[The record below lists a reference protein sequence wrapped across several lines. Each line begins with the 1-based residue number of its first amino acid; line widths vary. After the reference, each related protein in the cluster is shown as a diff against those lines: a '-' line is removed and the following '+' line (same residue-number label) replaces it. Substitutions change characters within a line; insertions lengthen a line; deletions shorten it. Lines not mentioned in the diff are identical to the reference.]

1 MVAIDTNIAIA
12 HFQDKLAMPEG
23 IRREDFAVPA
33 PVMGEMLFG
42 AQNSGRVVANLALYR
57 RFLADFPILII
68 DALVTEQ
75 YAEIRF
81 ALKQQG
87 QPIPE
92 NDVWIA
98 AICRANNL
106 PLFTLDA
113 HFQRVP
119 GLQLLR

>member
-12 HFQDKLAMPEG
+12 HFQDKLDMPEG

-42 AQNSGRVVANLALYR
+42 AQNSGRVAANLALYR
-57 RFLADFPILII
+57 RFLGDFPILVI

-81 ALKQQG
+81 ALKQKG

-113 HFQRVP
+113 HFERVP
-119 GLQLLR
+119 GLRRLR